1 MRRILRA
8 SVLFFV
14 TTALL
19 FLSAMV
25 ATAQEK
31 GDAEGQA
38 NIHKTRGL
46 ALATAGDWE
55 GAIREY
61 DEAIRL
67 NPSHSVAYFDKG
79 IALTRLARLP
89 EAEAAYRESIRIDP
103 SDWRSHYNFAYLL

>member
-1 MRRILRA
+1 MALTLLRGKAMDRMLRLSILFIFIFTAAA
-8 SVLFFV
+8 S
-14 TTALL
+14 
-19 FLSAMV
+19 
-25 ATAQEK
+25 TAQDK

-103 SDWRSHYNFAYLL
+103 